1 MQPQEPG
8 PTVMWQQP
16 APPAPS
22 QAKEHAWAPEWRD
35 VESKEARVT
44 LQVPEGAPPGT
55 LLAVAVKTPRGREQ
69 VKVRVPDGAGPG
81 STLILMQP
89 ENSEEWSVKVAD
101 VAEVGGVIPA
111 DGGMPAAS
119 QATTIQNHPQV
130 PSSAQSLGPSIPRGQ
145 GDYPLDFVPHPLFT
159 PLSVPTLWKPEDWN
173 VAHQETT
180 PRVRPLEA
188 EPAQKLTQA
197 EPATKQTQDVEILT
211 ERRVPALFHEKEDR
225 RFANDNVVD
234 EQDVPVSE
242 FHEKEDFIFRDAFDD
257 GHAQVLGAASALAE
271 HLKEHLVMPVHDGG
285 HECAKS
291 EEPSLEELRDAL
303 EERQAAII
311 ELRHEIQMLRA
322 APPIYEKRLAE
333 LEAGVL
339 GEVKAGTIL
348 EVKAPVLHGIHEVI
362 KEDHHLI
369 HDQHVTLWSPEGYS
383 HFGPSLP
390 ENFVMGRHYMPLDQK
405 HKEEIQRKEEAKQN
419 SHPSIE
425 EPHYAGFMA
434 APAIPQPHDLE
445 GDGFWLDFDEQHPQ
459 HLPPPERWAHR
470 HDEAGG
476 VEDAIPIDWLGR
488 AKRGLPA
495 TKRMHH
501 TAGVPPRWL
510 Y

>member
-8 PTVMWQQP
+8 PTVMWHQP

-22 QAKEHAWAPEWRD
+22 QETRL
-35 VESKEARVT
+35 T

-55 LLAVAVKTPRGREQ
+55 LLAVAVKGGGRTTP

-81 STLILMQP
+81 STLILTQP
-89 ENSEEWSVKVAD
+89 ENSEEWSVT
-101 VAEVGGVIPA
+101 VGGVIPA

-119 QATTIQNHPQV
+119 QATTIQNHPQL
-130 PSSAQSLGPSIPRGQ
+130 PSSAQSLGPSNLRGQ

-197 EPATKQTQDVEILT
+197 EPAKKQTQDVEILT
-211 ERRVPALFHEKEDR
+211 ERRFPALFHEKEALFHEKEDR
-225 RFANDNVVD
+225 RS
-234 EQDVPVSE
+234 VSK
-242 FHEKEDFIFRDAFDD
+242 FHEKEDFIFRDAFDH

-339 GEVKAGTIL
+339 GKVKAGTIL

-369 HDQHVTLWSPEGYS
+369 HDEHVTLFAPEGYS

-390 ENFVMGRHYMPLDQK
+390 ENFVLGRHYMPLDQK
-405 HKEEIQRKEEAKQN
+405 HKEEIQRKEELKSN

-425 EPHYAGFMA
+425 EPHYAGFVA
-434 APAIPQPHDLE
+434 APAIPQPHGLE
-445 GDGFWLDFDEQHPQ
+445 GDGFWLDFDEHHPQ